1 MSDVPEGG
9 AVMVEVKGT
18 KNGKARIYK
27 FSGISRMREA
37 TATPAALAAIMMARG
52 EINSPGVKA
61 AEACVPA
68 REFLNRLIAEG
79 IFGKTWMGEEKEME
93 ELP

>member
-1 MSDVPEGG
+1 MSSMSDVPEGG

-18 KNGKARIYK
+18 KNGKAHIYK

-37 TATPAALAAIMMARG
+37 TATPAALA
-52 EINSPGVKA
+52 
-61 AEACVPA
+61 
-68 REFLNRLIAEG
+68 
-79 IFGKTWMGEEKEME
+79 